1 MRLALLL
8 PSALC
13 CAAFAAPANAAM
25 KIDRPLS
32 VADNTIIK
40 IQAMPYGYSGG
51 YGQPYAYYGGYN
63 QPYGYGWGYAQPYR
77 GGYSQ
82 PAAPNGWAY
91 SQPGSTAGIPGSWQ
105 PSASSHPSR
114 DYYNGYR

>member
-8 PSALC
+8 SSALC

-25 KIDRPLS
+25 KIEPVVDHH
-32 VADNTIIK
+32 TIVK

-63 QPYGYGWGYAQPYR
+63 
-77 GGYSQ
+77 
-82 PAAPNGWAY
+82 
-91 SQPGSTAGIPGSWQ
+91 
-105 PSASSHPSR
+105 
-114 DYYNGYR
+114 